1 MKHARFT
8 FRFARLS
15 LVTFL
20 SSVLAGP
27 ALAEA
32 ADDAM
37 PSTVLV
43 KACSWDR
50 PGHNPFMGD
59 VVAAVDRYRDIPQA
73 VRARLQAR
81 MAKRQYDDVVNIGR
95 DSISGRGEYGS
106 TISDMHFGTNSVCRS
121 VTRAGWSPRMQE
133 RGLVYCEG
141 RHCILVPTVCRN
153 VSRITRAA
161 VSPEH
166 AEAPE
171 EFDLDPTVPPGAVPA
186 GPLADAAPGP
196 LGFDDAPSFERPQG
210 FAAGTPWAPPAGIGD
225 PGSAGPAGP
234 DGLERPTDF
243 SPLPQPDFGPLP
255 PPGFGSP
262 TPPPPPVL
270 PAVPEPQTWA
280 LMACGLALL
289 AFVQRRRANALRRP
303 TASASSRRPP

>member
-1 MKHARFT
+1 MKHARFNLLQLV
-8 FRFARLS
+8 RLS
-15 LVTFL
+15 LATVL
-20 SSVLAGP
+20 SFVLAGP
-27 ALAEA
+27 ALAKP

-37 PSTVLV
+37 PATVLV
-43 KACSWDR
+43 NACSWDR

-59 VVAAVDRYRDIPQA
+59 VVAAVDRYRDIPEV

-81 MAKRQYDDVVNIGR
+81 MAKRAYDDVVSIGR
-95 DSISGRGEYGS
+95 DSISGRAEYGS

-161 VSPEH
+161 VSPER

-171 EFDLDPTVPPGAVPA
+171 ELDDPTVPPGAVPA

-196 LGFDDAPSFERPQG
+196 LAFENAPTFERPLG
-210 FAAGTPWAPPAGIGD
+210 FVGMPWAGIGD
-225 PGSAGPAGP
+225 PGSGGATSPGGLTGPNELG
-234 DGLERPTDF
+234 
-243 SPLPQPDFGPLP
+243 SLP
-255 PPGFGSP
+255 PPEFGSL
-262 TPPPPPVL
+262 PPPEFGSLPPPEFGSTPPPVL
-270 PAVPEPQTWA
+270 AAVPEPQTWA
-280 LMACGLALL
+280 LMAGGLVVLAL
-289 AFVQRRRANALRRP
+289 AQRRRAKR
-303 TASASSRRPP
+303 